1 MWVMPCI
8 SCTNRQ
14 TDRQTDTQMDRQAHR
29 NSHTLFAPLRSSASL
44 TRLGIGPWT
53 APHRLPKPSASTT
66 VGGALPFHSCRLTHT
81 HRHEH
86 MNTHTNTHTRTQ
98 TRARTPPPLSVS
110 LSLCLSVCGGAGRTD
125 ARVRA
130 AADDADGHQSPRRCS
145 AQRARGQLPPTH
157 DGAIVLGWLL
167 STLVCFS
174 CCCHVLAPQMMSR
187 VWNSSPPPISSL
199 NHHHHCCCCCCCCCA
214 VCRCF
219 HRISHGKTLT
229 LKRWRVRYNRE
240 MRFKHASWFAHNL
253 TTSAVSCC
261 WC

>member
-98 TRARTPPPLSVS
+98 TRARTPPLS
-110 LSLCLSVCGGAGRTD
+110 LSLCLSVSLSVAVPAGLTLGYELLLTTLTD
-125 ARVRA
+125 IKARAVAARREREVNYRRLTMVRLCWA
-130 AADDADGHQSPRRCS
+130 GC
-145 AQRARGQLPPTH
+145 
-157 DGAIVLGWLL
+157 
-167 STLVCFS
+167 
-174 CCCHVLAPQMMSR
+174 
-187 VWNSSPPPISSL
+187 SPPLSVFL
-199 NHHHHCCCCCCCCCA
+199 VA
-214 VCRCF
+214 A
-219 HRISHGKTLT
+219 
-229 LKRWRVRYNRE
+229 
-240 MRFKHASWFAHNL
+240 MSWL
-253 TTSAVSCC
+253 PK
-261 WC
+261 